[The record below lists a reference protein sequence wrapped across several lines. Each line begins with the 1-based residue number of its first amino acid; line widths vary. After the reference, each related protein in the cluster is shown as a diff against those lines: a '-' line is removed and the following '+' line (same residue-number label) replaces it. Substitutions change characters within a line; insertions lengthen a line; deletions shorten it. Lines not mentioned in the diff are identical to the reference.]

1 MRSFEDSIGKLRDTA
16 AAETS
21 APKQDWKTLQECY
34 SLSLRSAADYA
45 VELDPPAMQEFQ
57 RHVRAMATRASTG
70 LNAEDFRGLQASFRG
85 ELREY
90 RDKGRVFVQRL
101 RDDLEGAAEA
111 MKNFANSFVANG
123 EDGQKRVR
131 AKVAMLQRAAE
142 SGDLE
147 KIRESVRAVA
157 EEIERTYEELNK
169 ANTLTVAELQHEI
182 RLLHREM
189 EAERRALWTDA
200 ASGAWVKKKLDDRM
214 HELLKNSE
222 AFCVIILLVT
232 NLKRL
237 ENGCGKNLTDGALR
251 AMVKRFYGIVGEE
264 SLVARLSED
273 QFAAVI
279 EVDLAAAQTIAKNA
293 NERLSTRYSV
303 QEAGVAQNLELRVS
317 CGLVGHARGADPAA
331 FRLKIQQ
338 MTGFAEAGRV
348 LPAK

>member
-1 MRSFEDSIGKLRDTA
+1 
-16 AAETS
+16 
-21 APKQDWKTLQECY
+21 
-34 SLSLRSAADYA
+34 
-45 VELDPPAMQEFQ
+45 MQEFQ
-57 RHVRAMATRASTG
+57 RHVRAMATRAATG
-70 LNAEDFRGLQASFRG
+70 LNAEDLKCLQASFRG

-90 RDKGRVFVQRL
+90 RDNGRAYVQRL

-131 AKVAMLQRAAE
+131 AKVADLQEAAD

-147 KIRESVRAVA
+147 KIRKSVRATA
-157 EEIERTYEELNK
+157 EEIERTYDELNK

-189 EAERRALWTDA
+189 EAERRAIWTDA
-200 ASGAWVKKKLDDRM
+200 ASGAWVKKKLDDKV
-214 HELLKNSE
+214 HELIKNSE
-222 AFCVIILLVT
+222 SFCVIVALVT

-237 ENGCGKNLTDGALR
+237 ETGCGKNLTDGALQ

-279 EVDLAAAQTIAKNA
+279 EVDLSAAQTIAKNA
-293 NERLSTRYSV
+293 NERLSSRYSV
-303 QEAGVAQNLELRVS
+303 QQGGVAQSLELRVA
-317 CGLVGHARGADPAA
+317 CGLVGHARGADPAE

-338 MTGFAEAGRV
+338 MTGFADAGAV
-348 LPAK
+348 PKGK

>member
-1 MRSFEDSIGKLRDTA
+1 MRSFEDSIGKLRQTT
-16 AAETS
+16 AAET
-21 APKQDWKTLQECY
+21 AGATQDYKSLQECY
-34 SLSLRSAADYA
+34 TLSLRSSADYA
-45 VELDPPAMQEFQ
+45 VELDPPVMQEFQ

-70 LNAEDFRGLQASFRG
+70 INAEDLRCLQASFRG

-90 RDKGRVFVQRL
+90 RDKGRAYVQRL

-111 MKNFANSFVANG
+111 MKHFANSFVANG

-131 AKVAMLQRAAE
+131 AKVAELQIAAE
-142 SGDLE
+142 GDDLE
-147 KIRESVRAVA
+147 KIRESVRATA
-157 EEIERTYEELNK
+157 AEIERTYDELNK

-189 EAERRALWTDA
+189 EAERRAIWTDA
-200 ASGAWVKKKLDDRM
+200 ASGAWVKKKLDDKV
-214 HELLKNSE
+214 HELIKHSE
-222 AFCVIILLVT
+222 SFCVIVAMVT

-237 ENGCGKNLTDGALR
+237 ETGCGKNLTDGALQ

-273 QFAAVI
+273 QFAALI
-279 EVDLAAAQTIAKNA
+279 EVDLSAAQTLAKNA

-303 QEAGVAQNLELRVS
+303 QQGGIAQSLELRVA
-317 CGLVGHARGADPAA
+317 CGLVGHARGADPAE

-338 MTGFAEAGRV
+338 MTGFVEAGGV
-348 LPAK
+348 PTSK